1 MLRLSCFCLLL
12 SLMLRG
18 LAEEGASSCTRI
30 VLKTL
35 SDPAQDPLAVREC
48 ERGVEMVKDTVV
60 GAL

>member
-1 MLRLSCFCLLL
+1 MLCLSCFCLLL

-30 VLKTL
+30 ILKTH
-35 SDPAQDPLAVREC
+35 SDRAQDPLAVREC

-60 GAL
+60 GTL